1 MITAI
6 REIHIFIDSKNL
18 MQNIKKVGI
27 RIEISVS
34 WNLFGLIWTKS
45 LHWKINFWKIYK
57 PN

>member
-34 WNLFGLIWTKS
+34 WYLFGLIWTKS
-45 LHWKINFWKIYK
+45 LHWKINL
-57 PN
+57 